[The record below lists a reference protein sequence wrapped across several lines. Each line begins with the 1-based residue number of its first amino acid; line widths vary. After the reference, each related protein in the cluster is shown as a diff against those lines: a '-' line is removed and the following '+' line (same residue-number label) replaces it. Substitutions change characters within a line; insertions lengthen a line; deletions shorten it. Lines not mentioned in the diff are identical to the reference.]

1 MPPVLTFGSLSMST
15 YTAALTVAI
24 GLSALAGWRLWGGPG
39 RTWCFICLFTLLG
52 GVLGGRL
59 AHVINHWDYFQF
71 ALDEALRVNGGGLDW
86 AGAALG
92 GIAGAA
98 LTARALRTP
107 IAPVLDALTPA
118 LALLALA
125 GSVGCAAAACAYGR
139 EIPTLAGISPLV
151 AAELPDVYGLLAP
164 RYQTQWW
171 QALWSLALLGWVA
184 LLFWRGWLRRWR
196 FWITL
201 GLLAL
206 GMLLI
211 GTWRAA

>member
-1 MPPVLTFGSLSMST
+1 MTPMLTLGTLSMPT
-15 YTAALTVAI
+15 YTAALTLAI

-39 RTWCFICLFTLLG
+39 RSWCWICLFTLFG

-59 AHVINHWDYFQF
+59 AHVIHHWDYFQF
-71 ALDEALRVNGGGLDW
+71 ALDEALRINGGGLDW

-92 GIAGAA
+92 GLAGAA

-118 LALLALA
+118 LPLLALGA
-125 GSVGCAAAACAYGR
+125 SLGCAVVACAYGR

-151 AAELPDVYGLLAP
+151 AAELPDVYGLAAP
-164 RYQTQWW
+164 RYQTQAW
-171 QALWSLALLGWVA
+171 QALWSLALLAWVG
-184 LLFWRGWLRRWR
+184 LVFWRGWLRRWR

-211 GTWRAA
+211 APYRAG